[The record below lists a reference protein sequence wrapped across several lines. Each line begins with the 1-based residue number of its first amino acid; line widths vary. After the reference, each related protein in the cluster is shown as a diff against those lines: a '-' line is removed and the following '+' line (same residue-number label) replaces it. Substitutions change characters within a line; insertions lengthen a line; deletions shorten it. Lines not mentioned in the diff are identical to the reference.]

1 MTPQETMPRQPTL
14 KLAAWLSHDC
24 GKVKSLGNFKKPL
37 IWTAANMRATNECS
51 LLWAKAEA
59 RRRTANEAQ
68 DAFSEAEPIGH
79 SIG

>member
-1 MTPQETMPRQPTL
+1 MTPQETTPRQPTL

-51 LLWAKAEA
+51 LLWPK
-59 RRRTANEAQ
+59 RRRAGGPLMRPKTPFLRQ
-68 DAFSEAEPIGH
+68 SQ
-79 SIG
+79 